1 MLRCSFNNFM
11 TDQPKSELRHVYFL
25 SNRTAITAETL
36 GHSLLAQFPDTAFS
50 TVTIPFVDSEPKA
63 QKIVERIRISYERS
77 GKKPIVISTMAD
89 EKISAVIHQSDA
101 LIIDPFERF
110 LPDLERELHAH
121 SIHESGQS
129 HRISNQTLYE
139 SRIDAIDFSLVH
151 DDGATTKLYDKA
163 DIIVIGVSRS
173 GKTPTCL
180 YLALQFGLKA
190 ANYPITEEDME
201 SEQLPETIR
210 KYKSKLFGLT
220 TNPKR
225 LAHIREERR
234 ANSRYASLE
243 QCRYEI
249 RATEQMY
256 EQHRIPYINTATMSI
271 EEIATKVVEVSGL
284 HRLNRPDMASLG
296 NGLGVH

>member
-1 MLRCSFNNFM
+1 MSNPPG
-11 TDQPKSELRHVYFL
+11 TVLRHVYFL

-36 GHSLLAQFPDTAFS
+36 GHSLLAQFPDTAFT

-63 QKIVERIRISYERS
+63 QKILERIRISFERS
-77 GKKPIVISTMAD
+77 KLKPIVISTMAD
-89 EKISAVIHQSDA
+89 EKISAIIHQSDA

-110 LPDLERELHAH
+110 LPDLEAELHAH

-129 HRISNQTLYE
+129 HRIINQSLYE
-139 SRIDAIDFSLVH
+139 SRIEAIDFSMVH
-151 DDGATTKLYDKA
+151 DDGATTKLYNKT

-180 YLALQFGLKA
+180 YLALQYGLKA
-190 ANYPITEEDME
+190 ANYPITEEDMD
-201 SEQLPETIR
+201 SEQLPPTVR
-210 KYKSKLFGLT
+210 QYKRKLFGLT

-234 ANSRYASLE
+234 PASRYASLE

-249 RATEQMY
+249 RAVEQMY
-256 EQHRIPYINTATMSI
+256 QQHRIPFINTATMSI

-284 HRLNRPDMASLG
+284 HRLNRPDIASLG
-296 NGLGVH
+296 AGLNPR